1 MLRFRRVSAC
11 VLAATVLL
19 STSAAAQAYDF
30 PGKGDRQAWL
40 QACDLANQSAAMIQ
54 SGQFDAAFK
63 GFHRAVE
70 LYSFDPVLTYNVGLA
85 HQQYAYMVGAE
96 SDKLAQLNQAQEYF
110 KKAGELKPDTPEIW
124 IHLANV
130 QCELGKYQDSLSSL
144 ERTLK
149 IATLSESDRASTLQA
164 MEVVK
169 GKMSVATGS
178 ASPQNSAK
186 QETATNISWKSF
198 KNDSIALKHPEGWKV
213 TADSK
218 TGQIDLDSADG
229 ARLTLL
235 PFSTDKTISPS
246 AAPLI
251 FKTFI
256 KLIAP
261 QEQWSE
267 PQRIG
272 EGSFQSTYSNSTDD
286 GVAAIS
292 FRSYTNSTAGR
303 VAVAKHPKSAGP
315 FPVQVF
321 AEIIASLSPL
331 KPAQIASAQTQGDTR
346 PDSSAGSSEDDGDDD
361 SGSDSNSSSG
371 SDSDSVS
378 DSGSGSGSDSG
389 SDPDSDSESDS
400 DEGSDSDSDAG
411 SDSGTGSNYDSN
423 GSGADT
429 GSESQTANGA
439 PGQSPVP
446 FSGWTTFRDPDQGSF
461 TVEVPAGWKVEGGM
475 VRPRPIDARPWMR
488 AISPDGLVAAF
499 IGDGKIPGY
508 TMPNGQLTTLGFG
521 PGRWYN
527 GSLVAQYIPARTF
540 AEKYA
545 VKYLKPYA
553 TDIRVVEAYNHP
565 DVARAVNGTV
575 GASKSEAV
583 SIKITA
589 NKGAMPLVGYYLCCT
604 KATVGYGTGMWWVT
618 KIAGVVCPAQMDRA
632 GLGLILHML
641 QTFQIDP
648 QWGNESIKT
657 AGQVSRNY
665 RAASQQVSNSIMNRY
680 WSQQAANE
688 SIHNAYWNRQASQDR
703 AANRY
708 SDAFRGVENVRD
720 PNTGT
725 NYQVQYGP
733 DKHWMDNLGNY
744 QATDANTDLGHQWH
758 QLMTIPD

>member
-1 MLRFRRVSAC
+1 MLCSIRVSAS

-19 STSAAAQAYDF
+19 STGAAQAYDF

-40 QACDLANQSAAMIQ
+40 QACDLADRSSAMLQ
-54 SGQFDAAFK
+54 SGQIDAAFK
-63 GFHRAVE
+63 GYHKAVE

-85 HQQYAYMVGAE
+85 HQQYAYMVGNE

-110 KKAGELKPDTPEIW
+110 KKAAELKPDTPEIW

-144 ERTLK
+144 ERTLA
-149 IATLSESDRASTLQA
+149 IASLSAGDRANTLQA

-169 GKMSVATGS
+169 GKMG
-178 ASPQNSAK
+178 ASSSSSSSNSSSG
-186 QETATNISWKSF
+186 TSNISWKKFES
-198 KNDSIALKHPEGWKV
+198 DSIALKYPEGWRV

-235 PFSTDKTISPS
+235 PFSTDKIITPA
-246 AAPLI
+246 AAPYV
-251 FKTFI
+251 FNTFI

-261 QEQWSE
+261 QEKWSE
-267 PQRIG
+267 PQRVG
-272 EGSFQSTYSNSTDD
+272 EGSFQSFYSNSSED
-286 GVAAIS
+286 GVAAMS
-292 FRSYTNSTAGR
+292 FRSNSNATAGR

-331 KPAQIASAQTQGDTR
+331 EPAPI
-346 PDSSAGSSEDDGDDD
+346 SSARTQADTDSEPVADSNTD
-361 SGSDSNSSSG
+361 SGPG
-371 SDSDSVS
+371 
-378 DSGSGSGSDSG
+378 
-389 SDPDSDSESDS
+389 PESDS
-400 DEGSDSDSDAG
+400 D
-411 SDSGTGSNYDSN
+411 
-423 GSGADT
+423 T
-429 GSESQTANGA
+429 GSEDQNVSGA

-508 TMPNGQLTTLGFG
+508 TMPNAQMTALGFG

-527 GSLVAQYIPARTF
+527 GSLVAQYIPARKF

-545 VKYLKPYA
+545 IKYLKPYA
-553 TDIRVVEAYNHP
+553 TDIQVVEAHDHP

-589 NKGAMPLVGYYLCCT
+589 NKGGMPLVGYYLCCT

-632 GLGLILHML
+632 GLELIMHML

-665 RAASQQVSNSIMNRY
+665 RAASQQQANAIMSRY

-688 SIHNAYWNRQASQDR
+688 NIHNAYWNRQASQDR

-733 DKHWMDNLGNY
+733 DKHWIDNLGNY

>member
-1 MLRFRRVSAC
+1 MLRFRRNSVYIM
-11 VLAATVLL
+11 VAAALL
-19 STSAAAQAYDF
+19 STGAAAQAYEF
-30 PGKGDRQAWL
+30 PGKGDRQVWTK
-40 QACDLANQSAAMIQ
+40 ACDIANQSAAMLQ
-54 SGQFDAAFK
+54 SGQFDAAFR
-63 GFHRAVE
+63 GFHKAVE
-70 LYSFDPVLTYNVGLA
+70 LYAFDPVLTYNVGLA
-85 HQQYAYMVGAE
+85 HQQYAYMVGTE

-110 KKAGELKPDTPEIW
+110 KKAGALKPDTPEIW

-130 QCELGKYQDSLSSL
+130 QCELGIYQDSLRSL
-144 ERTLK
+144 ERTLE
-149 IATLSESDRASTLQA
+149 IATLTESDRASTLQA

-169 GKMSVATGS
+169 GKMSAATGS
-178 ASPQNSAK
+178 TSPQK
-186 QETATNISWKSF
+186 QEPPEQDSGVQSAVSWKTFES
-198 KNDSIALKHPEGWKV
+198 DSIALKYPEGWKV

-218 TGQIDLDSADG
+218 TGQIDLDAASG
-229 ARLTLL
+229 TRLTLL

-246 AAPLI
+246 AAPYI
-251 FKTFI
+251 FNTFI

-261 QEQWSE
+261 QEKWSE

-272 EGSFQSTYSNSTDD
+272 EGSFQSTYSNSSED
-286 GVAAIS
+286 GIAAIS

-315 FPVQVF
+315 FPVQVL

-331 KPAQIASAQTQGDTR
+331 KPAETASAQTQGDTR
-346 PDSSAGSSEDDGDDD
+346 PDSAAG
-361 SGSDSNSSSG
+361 
-371 SDSDSVS
+371 
-378 DSGSGSGSDSG
+378 
-389 SDPDSDSESDS
+389 DSEEAAD
-400 DEGSDSDSDAG
+400 DDSDAG
-411 SDSGTGSNYDSN
+411 TGSEFVSGSESNYESN
-423 GSGADT
+423 NQSGSDT
-429 GSESQTANGA
+429 GSEGLTASGA

-446 FSGWTTFRDPDQGSF
+446 CGGWTTFRDPDQGSF

-488 AISPDGLVAAF
+488 TISPDGLVAAF
-499 IGDGKIPGY
+499 IGDGQIPGY

-527 GSLVAQYIPARTF
+527 GSLVAQYIPARKF

-545 VKYLKPYA
+545 IKYLKPHA
-553 TDIRVVEAYNHP
+553 TDIQVVEAYDHP

-589 NKGAMPLVGYYLCCT
+589 NKGGMPLVGYYLCCT

-618 KIAGVVCPAQMDRA
+618 KIAGIVCPATMDRA

-641 QTFQIDP
+641 QSFQIDP
-648 QWGNESIKT
+648 QWGSESIKT

-665 RAASQQVSNSIMNRY
+665 TAASQQLSNSIMNRY

-708 SDAFRGVENVRD
+708 SDAFRGVENVQD

-725 NYQVQYGP
+725 RYQVQYGP
-733 DKHWMDNLGNY
+733 DKHWIDNLGNY
-744 QATDANTDLGHQWH
+744 QTTDANTDLGHQWR
-758 QLMTIPD
+758 QLMTIPE

>member
-1 MLRFRRVSAC
+1 MLC
-11 VLAATVLL
+11 VTKIPVCLLTATVLL
-19 STSAAAQAYDF
+19 WSGGSALAYDF

-40 QACDLANQSAAMIQ
+40 QACDIANQSSSMLQ
-54 SGQFDAAFK
+54 SGQFERAFE
-63 GFHRAVE
+63 GFHKAVE
-70 LYSFDPVLTYNVGLA
+70 LYCFDPVLTYNVGLA
-85 HQQYAYMVGAE
+85 HQQYAYMVGNE

-110 KKAGELKPDTPEIW
+110 KKAADLKPDTPEIW

-130 QCELGKYQDSLSSL
+130 QCELGKYRESLSSL
-144 ERTLK
+144 ERTLEL
-149 IATLSESDRASTLQA
+149 ASLSESDRASALQA
-164 MEVVK
+164 IEVVK
-169 GKMSVATGS
+169 GKMSAGSES
-178 ASPQNSAK
+178 ASQQDSQTQGSIK
-186 QETATNISWKSF
+186 WRTFKS
-198 KNDSIALKHPEGWKV
+198 DAVSLKYPEGWKV
-213 TADSK
+213 TADGK
-218 TGQIDLDSADG
+218 TGQIDLDAADG
-229 ARLTLL
+229 GRLTLL
-235 PFSTDKTISPS
+235 PFSTDKIISPS
-246 AAPLI
+246 AAPYV
-251 FKTFI
+251 FSTFI

-261 QEQWSE
+261 AEQWSQ

-272 EGSFQSTYSNSTDD
+272 EGSFQSTYSNSSEH

-292 FRSYTNSTAGR
+292 FRSYTSSTAGR

-331 KPAQIASAQTQGDTR
+331 KPPEISKGDGGS
-346 PDSSAGSSEDDGDDD
+346 DSSAGDSEDAADDD
-361 SGSDSNSSSG
+361 SDAGSG
-371 SDSDSVS
+371 SGSDSVS
-378 DSGSGSGSDSG
+378 DSGSGSGYQ
-389 SDPDSDSESDS
+389 
-400 DEGSDSDSDAG
+400 
-411 SDSGTGSNYDSN
+411 T
-423 GSGADT
+423 GADT
-429 GSESQTANGA
+429 GSETQTANGA

-488 AISPDGLVAAF
+488 TISPDGLVAAF
-499 IGDGKIPGY
+499 IGDGQIPGY
-508 TMPNGQLTTLGFG
+508 TMPNGQLTALGFG

-527 GSLVAQYIPARTF
+527 GSLVAQYIPARKF

-545 VKYLKPYA
+545 IKYLKPHA
-553 TDIRVVEAYNHP
+553 TDIQVVEAYDHP

-589 NKGAMPLVGYYLCCT
+589 NKGGMPLVGYYLCCT

-618 KIAGVVCPAQMDRA
+618 KIAGIVCPAQMDRA
-632 GLGLILHML
+632 GLELIMHML

-665 RAASQQVSNSIMNRY
+665 RAASQQLSNSIMSRY

-733 DKHWMDNLGNY
+733 DRHWIDNLGNY
-744 QATDANTDLGHQWH
+744 QATDANTDLGHQWR